1 MTNDSVLNLRL
12 PKELKEK
19 LQEHCLCIEIDVSE
33 FLRNMILNEV
43 GEI

>member
-19 LQEHCLCIEIDVSE
+19 LQEHCLIIEIDVSE